1 MRSRARARKHG
12 GATPSLLVD
21 GLAGIEAVEIAALQ
35 EAAVVVHLDLAP
47 LRLAIA
53 GADLAD
59 HARLQ
64 PGRPGRRFLSDEA
77 ACSSVLRNPP
87 TESAIHAMSSVA
99 LHLASVNDLETR
111 QDEVLR
117 QLEELEARIAQVLA
131 EHGVAVPPLPGSPP
145 VLRVM
150 SDSAE
155 AA

>member
-1 MRSRARARKHG
+1 
-12 GATPSLLVD
+12 
-21 GLAGIEAVEIAALQ
+21 
-35 EAAVVVHLDLAP
+35 
-47 LRLAIA
+47 
-53 GADLAD
+53 
-59 HARLQ
+59 
-64 PGRPGRRFLSDEA
+64 
-77 ACSSVLRNPP
+77 
-87 TESAIHAMSSVA
+87 MSSVA